1 MKKFMVVESKRNT
14 MKILRLFPVFLLLF
28 AMGCEKEKV
37 HAFLGEDRIQFAKTN
52 SSKSAVYEENLGF
65 SFAGKGAISEHE
77 MIIPLVIAG
86 RTASVDRQ
94 VAIEIVPEKTTAQEG
109 IDYILEESFIPAE
122 SSQGYVKVKLLNTES
137 LETETKTLTI
147 RVVAN
152 DNFQVGLQKQ
162 LVSSISFY
170 NYLVMPP
177 NWSLVSR
184 SFGDYSLVKHEFILF
199 YLDIPSIAFT
209 ADPKKEDLEN
219 HLYSTTTVGYFRIQ
233 LRSILRDLNAGI
245 IEPKENDPF
254 TYPLK
259 DEKGNEVIFP

>member
-1 MKKFMVVESKRNT
+1 
-14 MKILRLFPVFLLLF
+14 MKILRLFPVILLLF
-28 AMGCEKEKV
+28 AIGCEKEKV
-37 HAFLGEDRIQFAKTN
+37 QTFLGEDRIQFAKA
-52 SSKSAVYEENLGF
+52 SSNTSVAYEENLGF
-65 SFAGKGAISEHE
+65 SFAGKGAITEHE

-94 VAIEIVPEKTTAQEG
+94 VAIEVVPEKTTAQEG
-109 IDYILEESFIPAE
+109 IDYIIEESYIPAGAN
-122 SSQGYVKVKLLNTES
+122 QGHVKIKLLNTKA
-137 LETETKTLTI
+137 LETETKSLSV
-147 RVVAN
+147 RLVAN
-152 DNFQVGLQKQ
+152 DNFQEGLQKQ
-162 LVSSISFY
+162 LVSTISFY

-184 SFGDYSLVKHEFILF
+184 SLGDYSLVKHEFILF

-209 ADPKKEDLEN
+209 ADPKEEDLEN

-259 DEKGNEVIFP
+259 DEKGIDVVFP